1 MKKAIIILILVTA
14 ILALLTFNN
23 SFVTGSGGGSATG
36 TSVVIIA
43 KADYIAVR
51 IKMTIIPVNG
61 SGINLT
67 YPNGTQEKLTSYH
80 KFEMLL
86 PKTGS
91 STQNFGASTP
101 GQLLLTNQNPCG
113 ATVVSNTTDQ
123 YINSLSHYSP
133 DIVEL
138 YCLRID
144 GSAWVSVAYYGV
156 AA

>member
-1 MKKAIIILILVTA
+1 MKKAIIILILATV
-14 ILALLTFNN
+14 ILALFTFNN

-36 TSVVIIA
+36 TSVVLIA
-43 KADYIAVR
+43 KADYLAVR
-51 IKMTIIPVNG
+51 VKMTIIANG
-61 SGINLT
+61 PGIDIT

-80 KFEMLL
+80 IFEMLL

-101 GQLLLTNQNPCG
+101 GQLVLTNKYPCG
-113 ATVVSNTTDQ
+113 ATVISNTTDS
-123 YINSLSHYSP
+123 YINSLSHYSS

-138 YCLRID
+138 YLLRID
-144 GSAWVSVAYYGV
+144 GSAWISVAYYGV